1 MQQTT
6 IKMFLKFLQEQN
18 HTRGTVN
25 SYVRLIG
32 DLEEP
37 PKTDNPRELLSF
49 IDNALSLKKAALNRT
64 SFASAQASLSSFFF
78 MKTGIHIKEY
88 RKQCIP
94 KDMYDPL
101 MEQYGSYCRDFLHL
115 TEPVTLAAIREVK
128 AFLKIIAPE
137 PARADWSGFTAD
149 DVVAYLNAERSEL
162 CTASLGITVTAIR
175 RFFRFLEHNDQPVH
189 NSILNLPLSVTAWS
203 KNSSLPIILSAEQ
216 QKKLEAYTFPETP
229 IGLRDRLIL
238 CCFTELGLR
247 CSEVANL
254 QMEDILW
261 HSGTIIIRSTKTRS
275 QRELP
280 VSATLGKALE
290 EYVMHARPKS
300 LGNKLFFKSERQMEL
315 PASTENIRS
324 SIRRLYEKTGIN
336 GWHVGTH
343 ALRRT
348 MGSRLYNAGN
358 DLKTVADLL
367 GHSSVSATKAYVRID
382 VDSLKEVTSSWPRR
396 MNHE

>member
-6 IKMFLKFLQEQN
+6 IEMFLEFLQKQN
-18 HTRGTVN
+18 HTKITVN
-25 SYVRLIG
+25 SYVRLIR
-32 DLEEP
+32 DLAEP
-37 PKTDNPRELLSF
+37 PETDDPKDLLSF
-49 IDNALSLKKAALNRT
+49 IDDALSLKKAILNRA
-64 SFASAQASLSSFFF
+64 SFSSARASLSSFFF
-78 MKTGIHIKEY
+78 MKTGMHIKEY

-94 KDMYDPL
+94 KDTYDPL

-128 AFLKIIAPE
+128 AFLKIVVPE
-137 PARADWSGFTAD
+137 PSKADWLDVTAD
-149 DVVAYLNAERSEL
+149 DVVAYLDAERSRL
-162 CTASLGITVTAIR
+162 CTASLGVTVTAIR
-175 RFFRFLEHNDQPVH
+175 RFFRFLNHNGQQVH
-189 NSILNLPLSVTAWS
+189 NSILSLPLSVTAWS
-203 KNSSLPIILSAEQ
+203 KGGSLPIILSAEQ
-216 QKKLEAYTFPETP
+216 RNKLETCTFPKTP
-229 IGLRDRLIL
+229 IGFRDRLIL

-254 QMEDILW
+254 QMDDIIW

-280 VSATLGKALE
+280 ISAAFGKALE
-290 EYVMHARPKS
+290 EYVIYARPKS
-300 LGNKLFFKSERQMEL
+300 LGNKLFFKSEYQMEL

-324 SIRRLYEKTGIN
+324 AIRRLYEKTGIS

-348 MGSRLYNAGN
+348 MGSRLYSAGN
-358 DLKTVADLL
+358 DLKTVADFL

-396 MNHE
+396 VSHE

>member
-6 IKMFLKFLQEQN
+6 IEMFLNFLQEQN
-18 HTRGTVN
+18 HTKGTVN
-25 SYVRLIG
+25 SYVRLIS

-37 PKTDNPRELLSF
+37 PETDNPRDLLSF
-49 IDNALSLKKAALNRT
+49 IDNALSLKKAVLNRT
-64 SFASAQASLSSFFF
+64 SFASARASLSSFFF

-101 MEQYGSYCRDFLHL
+101 MEQYGIYCRDFLHL

-128 AFLKIIAPE
+128 AFMKILAPE
-137 PARADWSGFTAD
+137 PAKVDWSDFTAD
-149 DVVAYLNAERSEL
+149 DIVAYLDAERSEL
-162 CTASLGITVTAIR
+162 RTASLGVTVTAIR
-175 RFFRFLEHNDQPVH
+175 RFFRFLEYNDQLVH
-189 NSILNLPLSVTAWS
+189 HSIFNLPLSVTAWS
-203 KNSSLPIILSAEQ
+203 KGGSLPIILSAEQ
-216 QKKLEAYTFPETP
+216 QKKLETYTFPKTP

-261 HSGTIIIRSTKTRS
+261 HSGTIIRSTKTRS

-324 SIRRLYEKTGIN
+324 SIRRLYEKNGIS

-358 DLKTVADLL
+358 DMKTVADLL

-382 VDSLKEVTSSWPRR
+382 VDSLKKVTSSWPRR

>member
-6 IKMFLKFLQEQN
+6 IEMFLNFLQEQN
-18 HTRGTVN
+18 HMKGTVN
-25 SYVRLIG
+25 SYVRLIS

-37 PKTDNPRELLSF
+37 PETDNPRDLLSF
-49 IDNALSLKKAALNRT
+49 IDNALSLKKAVLNRT
-64 SFASAQASLSSFFF
+64 SFASARASLSSFFF
-78 MKTGIHIKEY
+78 MKTGMHIKEY

-128 AFLKIIAPE
+128 AFMKILAPE
-137 PARADWSGFTAD
+137 PAKVDWSDFTAD
-149 DVVAYLNAERSEL
+149 DIVAYLNAGRSEL
-162 CTASLGITVTAIR
+162 RTASLGVTVTAIR
-175 RFFRFLEHNDQPVH
+175 RFFRFLEYNDQPVH
-189 NSILNLPLSVTAWS
+189 HSILNLPLSVTAWS
-203 KNSSLPIILSAEQ
+203 KGGSLPIILSAGQ
-216 QKKLEAYTFPETP
+216 QKKLEIYTFPKTP

-238 CCFTELGLR
+238 CRFTELGLR

-290 EYVMHARPKS
+290 EYVMYARPKS
-300 LGNKLFFKSERQMEL
+300 LGNKPFFKSERQMEL

-324 SIRRLYEKTGIN
+324 SIRRLYEKNGIS

-358 DLKTVADLL
+358 DMKTVADLL
-367 GHSSVSATKAYVRID
+367 GHSSVSAPKAYVRVVVVKLFCNICG
-382 VDSLKEVTSSWPRR
+382 
-396 MNHE
+396 

>member
-6 IKMFLKFLQEQN
+6 IEMFLEFLQKQN
-18 HTRGTVN
+18 HTKITVN
-25 SYVRLIG
+25 SYVRLIR
-32 DLEEP
+32 DLAEP
-37 PKTDNPRELLSF
+37 PETDDPKDLLSF
-49 IDNALSLKKAALNRT
+49 IDDALSLKKAILNRA
-64 SFASAQASLSSFFF
+64 SFSSARASLSSFFF
-78 MKTGIHIKEY
+78 MKTGMHIKEY
-88 RKQCIP
+88 RKQCLP
-94 KDMYDPL
+94 KDTYDPL

-128 AFLKIIAPE
+128 AFLKIVVPE
-137 PARADWSGFTAD
+137 PAKADWLDVTAD
-149 DVVAYLNAERSEL
+149 DVVAYLDAERSRL

-175 RFFRFLEHNDQPVH
+175 RFFRFLNHNGQQVH
-189 NSILNLPLSVTAWS
+189 NSILSLPLSVTAWS
-203 KNSSLPIILSAEQ
+203 KGGSLPIILSAEQ
-216 QKKLEAYTFPETP
+216 RNKLETYTFPETP
-229 IGLRDRLIL
+229 IGFRDRLIL

-254 QMEDILW
+254 QMDDIIW

-280 VSATLGKALE
+280 ISAALGKVLE
-290 EYVMHARPKS
+290 EYVIYARPKS
-300 LGNKLFFKSERQMEL
+300 LGNKLFFKSEYQMEL

-324 SIRRLYEKTGIN
+324 AIRRLYEKTGIS

-348 MGSRLYNAGN
+348 MGSRLYSAGN
-358 DLKTVADLL
+358 DLKTVADFL
-367 GHSSVSATKAYVRID
+367 GHSSISATKAYVRID

-396 MNHE
+396 VSHE